1 MFLVEEAGADARAL
15 GRGDG
20 EAGPLGGRR
29 DPFLVEEAEAAGGG
43 GHEPE
48 LAIGS
53 GEHGADGL
61 IEAVFDS
68 CGFIDEE
75 EGDSREA
82 SDFFFAGGEADD
94 ARVIGQDEGDF
105 VVAVALGRETE
116 LEEEGFGFADELAGL
131 SRGGGEGHGEGTGLS
146 AGFVHGF
153 GGSDGGLAPLASAV
167 ENATMGVLF
176 KELGLSGV
184 WLDVEEVADEVQ
196 GRHGAEVFGGGGHTT
211 GFRAGDLV
219 LER

>member
-1 MFLVEEAGADARAL
+1 MFLVEEAGADARTL
-15 GRGDG
+15 GSGDG
-20 EAGPLGGRR
+20 EAGPLGGRG

-61 IEAVFDS
+61 IEAIFDAR
-68 CGFIDEE
+68 GFIDEE
-75 EGDSREA
+75 EGDGGKA
-82 SDFFFAGGEADD
+82 SDFLFAGGEAND

-105 VVAVALGRETE
+105 VVAVALGWEAE

-131 SRGGGEGHGEGTGLS
+131 ARGGGEGHGEGTGLS

-153 GGSDGGLAPLASAV
+153 GGGDGGLAPLTCAIEDTAMRI
-167 ENATMGVLF
+167 ELEEPGLFGV
-176 KELGLSGV
+176 GLDGEV
-184 WLDVEEVADEVQ
+184 RAEEVEQ
-196 GRHGAEVFGGGGHTT
+196 
-211 GFRAGDLV
+211 
-219 LER
+219 